1 MPIKLS
7 DLDLALDF
15 TSTDFLSGDYFVYIN
30 RETGELIHDTEG
42 MDGPDDEVPDDIDDT
57 DKYVPVPTKQDLG
70 LGKPLVIQFS
80 SEVIPD
86 ELNTVYEIFSRKGA
100 YQRYKQLLTNLGKLD
115 DWHNYEAEQQKKAL
129 VEWCDENDLEV
140 VT

>member
-7 DLDLALDF
+7 DLDLALDC
-15 TSTDFLSGDYFVYIN
+15 TSTDFLSGDYFAYIN
-30 RETGELIHDTEG
+30 RETGELIHDDEG
-42 MDGPDDEVPDDIDDT
+42 MDGAGDDVPDDIDDI
-57 DKYVPVPTKQDLG
+57 DKYIQVPTKQDLG

-86 ELNTVYEIFSRKGA
+86 ELNTVHAIFSKKGA
-100 YQRYKQLLTNLGKLD
+100 YQRYKQLLSQLGKLD

-129 VEWCDENDLEV
+129 LEWCDENDLEV
-140 VT
+140 VV